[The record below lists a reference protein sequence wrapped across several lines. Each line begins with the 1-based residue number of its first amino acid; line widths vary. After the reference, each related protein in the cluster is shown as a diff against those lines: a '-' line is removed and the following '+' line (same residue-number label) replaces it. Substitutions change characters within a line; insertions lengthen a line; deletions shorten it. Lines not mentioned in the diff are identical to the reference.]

1 MVIYFRHKNFM
12 FEKISNGGNLCAVAR
27 RKIVECRLCF
37 LTLKK
42 IIRNLSALTVDDI
55 DGA

>member
-1 MVIYFRHKNFM
+1 MVIYFCHKNFM

-42 IIRNLSALTVDDI
+42 IIRNLSALTADDI